1 MSQPLSTPA
10 IKAQVP
16 TNGAAAAISD
26 SPEVVPME
34 DIPPEDEQPSSPEAT
49 AISTP
54 PPRTANGSST
64 HSQASATAEP
74 SSSQDCMTL
83 SEADIYVIKRL
94 SSRVNVLPV
103 ISRGDTMTNE
113 RLEEVKAII
122 RRDLKKGGVQAGSI
136 LGQLDGSDSDEDEE
150 EEDSEEDEED
160 TRGPR
165 TVVRI
170 RSTRG
175 TSNDK
180 RHPLFSKRSRSRTRA
195 ALTDEDVDFEL
206 ASIVF
211 PKGVHSMRALFPFS
225 IMSPDPVPIMRGGSG
240 TNSSPTDG
248 SPAPPSSYRR
258 RSVFLDSGDHLKA
271 LRGKYTRNYRWG
283 SVDVL
288 SEFLEIHPLNS
299 LNSSVM

>member
-1 MSQPLSTPA
+1 
-10 IKAQVP
+10 
-16 TNGAAAAISD
+16 
-26 SPEVVPME
+26 
-34 DIPPEDEQPSSPEAT
+34 
-49 AISTP
+49 
-54 PPRTANGSST
+54 
-64 HSQASATAEP
+64 
-74 SSSQDCMTL
+74 MTL
-83 SEADIYVIKRL
+83 SQADIYVIKRL

-103 ISRGDTMTNE
+103 VSRSDTMTNE
-113 RLEEVKAII
+113 RLEEVKATI
-122 RRDLKKGGVQAGSI
+122 RRDLKKGGVQVGGI
-136 LGQLDGSDSDEDEE
+136 LGQLDDSDEDEDEE
-150 EEDSEEDEED
+150 EENSDEDEED

-175 TSNDK
+175 TSGDK
-180 RHPLFSKRSRSRTRA
+180 RHPLFNKRSRSRTRA

-211 PKGVHSMRALFPFS
+211 PRGVHSMRALFPFS
-225 IMSPDPVPIMRGGSG
+225 IMSPDPVPIMRG
-240 TNSSPTDG
+240 SPGNTYSNGASLADG

-288 SEFLEIHPLNS
+288 SEFLETHRF
-299 LNSSVM
+299 NSSLMSMCNRSGALRLPGPPARHTWTPYESPQTDYKRGPLREISHPKIARAQDAQPCPKSRCSDFQ